1 MFEGEPVEPL
11 TNPEGNKSKKKL
23 IIIISIVSVLVLAVI
38 VGLVVFFVT
47 RKSGNDSDKELKFI
61 SWAEAH
67 EKAKEKLKQFTI
79 DEKLSLLFGTENMQ
93 RDAANGGC
101 AGAIDPIKNKFEGI
115 CLHDGP
121 AGVRYSKNTQ
131 SWQAGINTAATFNKT
146 LMYEVGKAQGKEFRE
161 KGVHIALSPAIN
173 IQRNPQAGRIWE
185 NFGDDPYLTGEVA
198 TQIIKG
204 IQSNGVVACAKHYL
218 GNDQETNR
226 YGASSNIKE
235 QALWEIYMEPFYRS
249 VKDAEVGSIMA
260 GYNLVNNTPC
270 VNNPLLVNDYLKE
283 KLNFSGFVMSDWWAI
298 TSDDP
303 NVFMSGT
310 DMNMP
315 GGYKYGADSV
325 GRDKSYWSNF
335 KSHLG
340 NKISYKRLDDAVERI
355 LASMYKL
362 DQFNSNV
369 KYPKVDLMKNTIT
382 EETKKLNRQ
391 AATES
396 IVLLKNDDNIL
407 PLKNMKGKTIAI
419 IGNDAFE
426 SPCIRNSDCS
436 CKSDTNNIYKGHMA
450 LGYGSGTTYF
460 NYLINPYDA
469 IKQRAEKEGI
479 NIISSGDLIE
489 TKETVDGHEIEV
501 GKEDIENAKTVAA
514 KADLNIVFINADS
527 GEEYITLEKSKGDRY
542 DLNAWHSGNELVEAV
557 LEQNKPVIVVINAP
571 GPINLPFLSK
581 IKGLVF
587 CGFGGAESGNAI
599 TSVLFGDYNPSGH
612 LPFVWGEL
620 DDYPSK
626 IDIFS
631 NPENYEYT
639 EGVFVGQRY
648 FDKYNKK
655 YTFPFGFGL
664 SYTKFKFADQISI
677 IRSSDGLKVYFT
689 IYNEGTI
696 EGEATPM
703 LFIEFPDNIET
714 EEGYPKKL
722 FKGFEKKLISPNTGE
737 YFEIF
742 IDNHSLE
749 YYNIKEKKFV
759 RPTEGT
765 YKVYVGFDAEK
776 YNEIKGEVKVKLS
789 NL

>member
-47 RKSGNDSDKELKFI
+47 RKSGDDSDKELKFI

-101 AGAIDPIKNKFEGI
+101 AGAIDPIINKFEGI

-204 IQSNGVVACAKHYL
+204 IQSNGVIACAKHYI

-355 LASMYKL
+355 LASMYK
-362 DQFNSNV
+362 
-369 KYPKVDLMKNTIT
+369 
-382 EETKKLNRQ
+382 
-391 AATES
+391 
-396 IVLLKNDDNIL
+396 
-407 PLKNMKGKTIAI
+407 
-419 IGNDAFE
+419 
-426 SPCIRNSDCS
+426 
-436 CKSDTNNIYKGHMA
+436 
-450 LGYGSGTTYF
+450 
-460 NYLINPYDA
+460 
-469 IKQRAEKEGI
+469 
-479 NIISSGDLIE
+479 
-489 TKETVDGHEIEV
+489 
-501 GKEDIENAKTVAA
+501 
-514 KADLNIVFINADS
+514 
-527 GEEYITLEKSKGDRY
+527 
-542 DLNAWHSGNELVEAV
+542 
-557 LEQNKPVIVVINAP
+557 
-571 GPINLPFLSK
+571 
-581 IKGLVF
+581 
-587 CGFGGAESGNAI
+587 
-599 TSVLFGDYNPSGH
+599 
-612 LPFVWGEL
+612 
-620 DDYPSK
+620 
-626 IDIFS
+626 
-631 NPENYEYT
+631 
-639 EGVFVGQRY
+639 
-648 FDKYNKK
+648 
-655 YTFPFGFGL
+655 
-664 SYTKFKFADQISI
+664 
-677 IRSSDGLKVYFT
+677 
-689 IYNEGTI
+689 
-696 EGEATPM
+696 
-703 LFIEFPDNIET
+703 
-714 EEGYPKKL
+714 
-722 FKGFEKKLISPNTGE
+722 
-737 YFEIF
+737 
-742 IDNHSLE
+742 
-749 YYNIKEKKFV
+749 
-759 RPTEGT
+759 
-765 YKVYVGFDAEK
+765 
-776 YNEIKGEVKVKLS
+776 
-789 NL
+789 